1 MEPVCFAL
9 VARCLLQSLFEVIH
23 MKASLIP
30 SLEASA
36 RLPWPPGGVSCPCT
50 GGWLKAEA
58 GPGLPCPLSVRL
70 RGLQEYSQ
78 SVTLL
83 GSGEVRSRELP
94 RGLWSRE
101 AASWAGHV
109 WNQDSVLGSSP
120 EQRPCG
126 LLPAARRPAAAGR
139 RRSEAPG
146 RRPSL
151 VAQPPGS
158 SGGGCSQA
166 TTEPGRM
173 PGAGLWAQ
181 SL

>member
-1 MEPVCFAL
+1 
-9 VARCLLQSLFEVIH
+9 

-94 RGLWSRE
+94 RGL
-101 AASWAGHV
+101 V
-109 WNQDSVLGSSP
+109 
-120 EQRPCG
+120 
-126 LLPAARRPAAAGR
+126 AGR
-139 RRSEAPG
+139 RGRLLGRARVESGQCVGVVSRAETLWAASCCSSACSCWASEVRGSRQTAFSCGTATRFLWRWVQPG
-146 RRPSL
+146 HYRAWQDARGWPL
-151 VAQPPGS
+151 G
-158 SGGGCSQA
+158 
-166 TTEPGRM
+166 TEPIGV
-173 PGAGLWAQ
+173 
-181 SL
+181 